1 MKTHVSYSTPGILQF
16 IKALLVV
23 LVMVMLVSC
32 AGGPQQRS
40 DGQPAAQKKYT
51 EADVDSDLQDDFQQA
66 LTHLKN
72 AEYQQA
78 IDILLKMVEKE
89 QRFTAPFV
97 NLGMAYAK
105 QGDNK
110 LAEENLRRA
119 LDIDLGHAVANNELG
134 LIYRKQGRFEDARK
148 AYENALA
155 VHPEYL
161 PARKNLGILCE
172 IYLRDLNCALEQFE
186 QYQQYVP
193 DDKTVNIWVVD
204 LKRRLGQ

>member
-1 MKTHVSYSTPGILQF
+1 MLM
-16 IKALLVV
+16 
-23 LVMVMLVSC
+23 VMVLISC
-32 AGGPQQRS
+32 AGGPPTKS
-40 DGQPAAQKKYT
+40 DRGKTSMPQYS
-51 EADVDSDLQDDFQQA
+51 EADVDSDIQDDFQQA
-66 LTHLKN
+66 LAHLRQS
-72 AEYQQA
+72 EYDRA
-78 IDILLKMVEKE
+78 IEILSGLVEKE
-89 QRFTAPFV
+89 QRFPAPFV

-105 QGDNK
+105 KGNNR
-110 LAEENLRRA
+110 LAEENLRKA

-134 LIYRKQGRFEDARK
+134 LLYRKQGRFDDARQ

-161 PARKNLGILCE
+161 PALKNLGILCE

-186 QYQQYVP
+186 QYQQHVP